1 MKRFSVR
8 LKCELLYAALVL
20 IRQDDFMPV
29 TSKYDDKQVERII
42 SDVVNVL
49 EQHGTSTDLSLMVI
63 GNVAT
68 NILNHNIPAAQR
80 QAFADKFAQALMASI
95 DSQ

>member
-8 LKCELLYAALVL
+8 LKCGLLYAALVL
-20 IRQDDFMPV
+20 LRQDEFMPV

-49 EQHGTSTDLSLMVI
+49 EQHDASTDLSLMVV

-68 NILNHNIPAAQR
+68 NILNQNIPAAQR
-80 QAFADKFAQALMASI
+80 QAFAEKFAQALLSSI
-95 DSQ
+95 DKQ